1 VTVQVLVEM
10 ARAHVD
16 RNEWR
21 KRVQRWKES
30 GLTAKEFAAEVGIN
44 AGTLQFWRCK
54 LKQGDAPP
62 ARRTRRSPSAAI
74 LSSLVE
80 VSATA
85 APVVDQRFE
94 VELANGRRV
103 RVGRDFDPAS
113 LRALII
119 TLEAA

>member
-1 VTVQVLVEM
+1 M

-44 AGTLQFWRCK
+44 AGTLQFWCCK
-54 LKQGDAPP
+54 LRKDDAPP
-62 ARRTRRSPSAAI
+62 TRRTRRSPSATI

-85 APVVDQRFE
+85 APPVDQRFE

-113 LRALII
+113 LRVLIT

>member
-1 VTVQVLVEM
+1 M

-21 KRVQRWKES
+21 KRVQRWKDS

-54 LKQGDAPP
+54 LKQDDAPP
-62 ARRTRRSPSAAI
+62 TRRTRRSPSAAI

-103 RVGRDFDPAS
+103 RLGRDFDPAS
-113 LRALII
+113 LRALIT
-119 TLEAA
+119 TLEAV